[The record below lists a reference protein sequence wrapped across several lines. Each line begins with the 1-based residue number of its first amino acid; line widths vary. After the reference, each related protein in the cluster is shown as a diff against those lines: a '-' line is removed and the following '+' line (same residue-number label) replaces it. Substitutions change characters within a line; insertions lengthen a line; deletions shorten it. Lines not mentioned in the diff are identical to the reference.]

1 VDPEKTGITTML
13 TQLQITS
20 AKPKAKPYNL
30 SDGKGLVLA
39 IQTTGSKLW
48 RFRYR
53 YGGLQKTL
61 HLGRWPIV
69 SLADA
74 REKCREAR
82 KAIAAGLDPVL
93 EKKRAKVA
101 AQFAVATT
109 FKEVALEWTAKC
121 EREGRA
127 EVTLD
132 KIRWL
137 LGMAYPLI
145 GSHPINS
152 ITPTET
158 LSVLRKVEA
167 NGRYESARRMRSV
180 LSRVFRYGI
189 ATARCDRDVAAD
201 LRGALTTPRTTHHAA
216 IIDPE
221 EVGVL
226 LKTMDGYT
234 GQMVTRMALR
244 LSPHLFVRPGELRQ
258 AEWTEIDVE
267 KAVWSIP
274 AERMKMRRPHRVPL
288 SRQALTMIVELREIT
303 GHRRHLFPCMG
314 SPRKPMSENG
324 VNQALRRLGY
334 EHGEMTAHGFRAM
347 AATLLNEMGQWNP
360 DAIERQLA
368 HQEASSVRRAYAR
381 GEYWDER
388 VAMMQHW
395 SDYLDGLRDAAQG
408 PRPPKA
414 VRGKPSSRKP
424 GSGRPRGRPKGKA
437 TMPG

>member
-1 VDPEKTGITTML
+1 ML

-30 SDGKGLVLA
+30 SDGQGLVLA
-39 IQTTGSKLW
+39 VQMSGSKLW

-53 YGGLQKTL
+53 YAGRQKTL
-61 HLGRWPIV
+61 HIGPWPAT

-82 KAIAAGLDPVL
+82 KTIAAGLDPAL
-93 EKKRAKVA
+93 EKKRAKVTA
-101 AQFAVATT
+101 RFAVATT
-109 FKEVALEWTAKC
+109 FKDVALEWIAKC

-127 EVTLD
+127 EITLD
-132 KIRWL
+132 KIHWL

-145 GSHPINS
+145 GSHPINTV
-152 ITPTET
+152 TPTEA

-167 NGRYESARRMRSV
+167 KGRYESARRMRSI

-201 LRGALTTPRTTHHAA
+201 LRGALTTPKTVHHAA
-216 IIDPE
+216 ITDPGD
-221 EVGVL
+221 VGVL
-226 LKTMDGYT
+226 LKTMDVYT
-234 GQMVTRMALR
+234 GQEVTRMALR

-258 AEWTEIDVE
+258 AEWTEFDFD

-274 AERMKMRRPHRVPL
+274 IEKMKMRRPHRVPL
-288 SRQALTMIVELREIT
+288 SRQVLEMIEELREIT
-303 GHRRHLFPCMG
+303 GHRRYLFPCMG
-314 SPRKPMSENG
+314 SPRRPMSENG

-334 EHGEMTAHGFRAM
+334 ETGEMTAHGFRAM

-395 SDYLDGLRDAAQG
+395 SDYLDGLRDAAEA
-408 PRPPKA
+408 PRPFKA
-414 VRGKPSSRKP
+414 VPRNPKSGKSKA
-424 GSGRPRGRPKGKA
+424 GRPRGRPRR
-437 TMPG
+437 